1 VDKQDRRRLEEAEG
15 FLELDLPQRALV
27 SLEAASARAKT
38 SFEWRDL
45 AAKAYLGAG
54 KYTDAVPQ
62 LFAALDLNPNAVP
75 LLLALATCF
84 KKTQQYAR
92 AIEAMRNAER
102 LCRRGSNADS
112 HASIS
117 FGLAACFALARRK
130 GDMLHWLERA
140 FAEDGRLRRN
150 LLSDC
155 DFDEY
160 RRDPDFVA
168 LLQPG
173 ARSQER

>member
-1 VDKQDRRRLEEAEG
+1 VDKQDRRRIEEAEG
-15 FLELDLPQRALV
+15 FLELDLPQRALA
-27 SLEAASARAKT
+27 SLEAATAAARA

-45 AAKAYLGAG
+45 AAKAYLGSG
-54 KYTDAVPQ
+54 KYTEAVPQ
-62 LFAALDLNPNAVP
+62 LFAALDLNPNAIP

-112 HASIS
+112 HASVS
-117 FGLAACFALARRK
+117 FSLAGCYALARRK

-140 FAEDGRLRRN
+140 VAEDGKLRRN
-150 LLSDC
+150 LLTDP

-168 LLQPG
+168 MLQPG
-173 ARSQER
+173 ACSS